1 MRYVAH
7 SMVGPRAAERAR
19 FVLLGLQLLAFW
31 AVARDAGW
39 RGFPLDD
46 AWIHQVVARVLAQ
59 TGTLGFTEGVHGG
72 GASSWLW
79 AGLLSL
85 NHLLFHAPPAAYA
98 AVLNGAFYL
107 GLGQLV
113 FAMLRRDGLSSWPAL
128 GLSAA
133 FACAGNFVWF
143 AWSGMEATLVAFLS
157 LLAIHTWFVSDRR
170 SSAIGAGA
178 CVAALFFTRPETLGL
193 VLVLCLAR
201 RRAWRDVAAL
211 LGAALASLLVYA
223 GLNWLHTGALFPPTL
238 AGRRWLW
245 LLPFPG
251 WSRLQ
256 LTSELLLTWADRLA
270 EYCLGTPSPLLFF
283 TALGCALWGLVALV
297 QGKRWRSLALVG
309 WALLHLATY
318 AVLLPSLGHGGR
330 YQPLIPPVFCLLVCQ
345 GLLQVAAD
353 ASRALRLTPL
363 VRSSLQGASF
373 AGLAYAMTV
382 ALVAWGPA
390 QAAAV
395 QHVDTTEVAM
405 GRALSQLPKQAR
417 VASFD
422 IGGIGYF
429 ADRPVIDLGGLV
441 HPELVPRLQ
450 AGTIAE
456 YLREQHAD
464 FVILPLGYQT
474 DFPDFANFGEI
485 LGLFRNPK
493 LELTPVFQL
502 ATRGRPWLEGARATM
517 HSAPRQRLYRI
528 RWPEARPE

>member
-1 MRYVAH
+1 
-7 SMVGPRAAERAR
+7 MVGLRVAEKAR
-19 FVLLGLQLLAFW
+19 LVLLGLQLVAFW
-31 AVARDAGW
+31 AVGRVVGW
-39 RGFPLDD
+39 PRGFPLDD

-59 TGTLGFTEGVHGG
+59 TGTLGFAQGVHGG

-85 NHLLFHAPPAAYA
+85 NQLLFHASPAAYA
-98 AVLNGAFYL
+98 AALNGALYL
-107 GLGQLV
+107 ATGQLV
-113 FAMLRRDGLSSWPAL
+113 FGVLRRDGVCQWLAL
-128 GLSAA
+128 ALSAA
-133 FACAGNFVWF
+133 FACGGNFVWF

-157 LLAIHTWFVSDRR
+157 VLAIHVWFTSERR
-170 SSAIGAGA
+170 CSAIGAGV
-178 CVAALFFTRPETLGL
+178 CVSALFFTRPETLGL
-193 VLVLCLAR
+193 VLVLCLAKR
-201 RRAWRDVAAL
+201 RPWQDLAAL
-211 LGAALASLLVYA
+211 VGAAFAALLVYA

-251 WSRLQ
+251 WSALQ

-270 EYCLGTPSPLLFF
+270 EYSLGTPSPPLFF
-283 TALGCALWGLVALV
+283 AALGCAGWGLVSLV
-297 QGKRWRSLALVG
+297 QGKRWRTLALVG
-309 WALLHLATY
+309 WALLHLLTY

-330 YQPLIPPVFCLLVCQ
+330 YQPLIPAVFCLLVCQ
-345 GLLQVAAD
+345 GLFQVAAD
-353 ASRALRLTPL
+353 ASRLLRWAPL
-363 VRSSLQGASF
+363 GLRALQGALF
-373 AGLAYAMTV
+373 AGLAYLMTL

-390 QAAAV
+390 HAAAV

-405 GRALSQLPKQAR
+405 GRALSRLPKQAR

-441 HPELVPRLQ
+441 HPELVARLR
-450 AGTIAE
+450 AGSIAE
-456 YLREQHAD
+456 YLREQRAD

-474 DFPDFANFGEI
+474 DFPDFTNFGEI

-493 LELTPVFQL
+493 LQLEPAFQL
-502 ATRGRPWLEGARATM
+502 VTRGEPWLEGARATM

-528 RWPEARPE
+528 RWPDPRQP

>member
-1 MRYVAH
+1 
-7 SMVGPRAAERAR
+7 
-19 FVLLGLQLLAFW
+19 VLLGLQLLAFW
-31 AVARDAGW
+31 AVGRVAGW
-39 RGFPLDD
+39 PRGFPLDD

-79 AGLLSL
+79 AGLLAI
-85 NHLLFHAPPAAYA
+85 NQLLFHAGPAAYA
-98 AVLNGAFYL
+98 AALNGALYL
-107 GLGQLV
+107 AAGQLV
-113 FAMLRRDGLSSWPAL
+113 FGLLRHDGEDEWLAL
-128 GLSAA
+128 GLSVA

-157 LLAIHTWFVSDRR
+157 VLAIHAWFASERR
-170 SSAIGAGA
+170 SSAVGAGL
-178 CVAALFFTRPETLGL
+178 CVTALFFTRPETLGL
-193 VLVLCLAR
+193 VLLLCLAKR
-201 RRAWRDVAAL
+201 RVWRDVAAL
-211 LGAALASLLVYA
+211 AGAALGGLLVYA

-270 EYCLGTPSPLLFF
+270 EYSLGTPSPPLFF
-283 TALGCALWGLVALV
+283 TALGFALWGLVSLV
-297 QGKRWRSLALVG
+297 RGQRWRTLALVG

-330 YQPLIPPVFCLLVCQ
+330 YQPLIPAVFCLLVCQ
-345 GLLQVAAD
+345 GLFQVATD
-353 ASRALRLTPL
+353 ASGLLRQSRLL
-363 VRSSLQGASF
+363 ARSLQGALF
-373 AGLAYAMTV
+373 AGLAYAMAL

-390 QAAAV
+390 HALAV

-405 GRALSQLPKQAR
+405 GLALHKLPKQAR

-441 HPELVPRLQ
+441 HPELVARLR

-456 YLREQHAD
+456 YLREQRAD

-493 LELTPVFQL
+493 LELEPAFQL
-502 ATRGRPWLEGARATM
+502 VTRGRPWLEGARATM
-517 HSAPRQRLYRI
+517 HSSPRQRLYRI
-528 RWPEARPE
+528 HWPEQRQP